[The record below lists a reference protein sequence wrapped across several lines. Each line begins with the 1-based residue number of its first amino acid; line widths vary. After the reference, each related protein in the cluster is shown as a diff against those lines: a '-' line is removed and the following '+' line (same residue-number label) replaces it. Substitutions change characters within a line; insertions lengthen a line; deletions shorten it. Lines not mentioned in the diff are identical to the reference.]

1 MEEKELLLWVEWG
14 LIWAVMAP
22 IGDLPVL
29 PLVVVPSRFS
39 LALAV
44 GLGQAKVE
52 EVPQE
57 LI

>member
-1 MEEKELLLWVEWG
+1 MEGGELLLWVERC

-22 IGDLPVL
+22 IGDWPVL
-29 PLVVVPSRFS
+29 PLVVVPTRFA

-44 GLGQAKVE
+44 VLGHAKVE

-57 LI
+57 LV